1 MKVKLYSDIYFKVI
15 SNISNQKFIIT
26 GKFCLVIGDDF
37 QIYRSQIVKLINEN
51 ETQVVYIDYGLVQVV
66 SNLKMFNL
74 IKESGYL
81 LLYISML
88 LYIYFQYFI
97 WLLNACSLFIV
108 FLVPPFAIP
117 CVLNGVEFLNEN
129 LFQSNVFN
137 EYVIN
142 KEFKFIFT
150 ESAGII
156 F

>member
-97 WLLNACSLFIV
+97 
-108 FLVPPFAIP
+108 
-117 CVLNGVEFLNEN
+117 
-129 LFQSNVFN
+129 
-137 EYVIN
+137 
-142 KEFKFIFT
+142 
-150 ESAGII
+150 
-156 F
+156 